1 MEDKKISYEHA
12 LKELE
17 EIVEK
22 LEIDKASLNESVEMF
37 KKGVELYKY
46 CNSLLSKAE
55 GEVKL
60 ILNDSNDS
68 LVEMDFFEEDE
79 EDNFE

>member
-1 MEDKKISYEHA
+1 MEDKKISYEDA

-17 EIVEK
+17 DIVEK
-22 LEIDKASLNESVEMF
+22 LEKDNSTLNDSVEMF

-46 CNSLLSKAE
+46 CNNLLNKAE

-60 ILNDSNDS
+60 ILNDSDGSFIESNF
-68 LVEMDFFEEDE
+68 LEEDE
-79 EDNFE
+79 RDSF

>member
-1 MEDKKISYEHA
+1 MEEKNLSYEDA

-17 EIVEK
+17 DIIER
-22 LEIDKASLNESVEMF
+22 LEIDKASLNESVEIF
-37 KKGVELYKY
+37 KKGVELYKH

-60 ILNDSNDS
+60 ILNDSDDS
-68 LVEMDFFEEDE
+68 FIEMNFFEDGE
-79 EDNFE
+79 EDSFY